1 MSLENVDK
9 FYQLLEEDPAL
20 RDRALSFQHIY
31 SEQEQVL
38 DAFIALAEEC
48 CLPFTQN
55 EFMTVMFQRAT
66 AQDGQ
71 TE

>member
-48 CLPFTQN
+48 GLPFTQN

-66 AQDGQ
+66 AQNGQ

>member
-48 CLPFTQN
+48 GLHFTQN

>member
-48 CLPFTQN
+48 SLPFTQN